1 MNLIDRFKE
10 PTTLVQAMLAQTII
24 QGDRD
29 VAAALAGAG
38 QLTEYSAGEVLIKE
52 GEADREMYFLLMGK
66 VGISVKGKY
75 LYQRERNL
83 TVGEMSAVN
92 PSIVRSATVTAL
104 EPTVTLKVSPDTL
117 DKIANVH
124 PTLYKLIAAEL
135 ANRILQRNTFIRS
148 PNDRPRVF
156 FISSKESLEVAKALR
171 HGLRYTDADSI
182 LWSDDEIF
190 PAGAYPLEALEAEV
204 DRADFGVAIA
214 HPDDIVRSRKHQ
226 TAAPRDNVIFELG
239 FFMSRLGR
247 KRTFL
252 LVPTMSEELKMP
264 SDFKGITPIMYP
276 PLSGKAD
283 EVATQVLTSP
293 IYELETKIRKGG
305 CRELQ

>member
-1 MNLIDRFKE
+1 MNLIDRFNE

-29 VAAALAGAG
+29 VAAALAAAG

-124 PTLYKLIAAEL
+124 PMLYKLIAAEL
-135 ANRILQRNTFIRS
+135 ANRILQRNTLIRS

-156 FISSKESLEVAKALR
+156 FISSKESLDVAR
-171 HGLRYTDADSI
+171 HCGMD
-182 LWSDDEIF
+182 
-190 PAGAYPLEALEAEV
+190 
-204 DRADFGVAIA
+204 
-214 HPDDIVRSRKHQ
+214 
-226 TAAPRDNVIFELG
+226 
-239 FFMSRLGR
+239 
-247 KRTFL
+247 
-252 LVPTMSEELKMP
+252 
-264 SDFKGITPIMYP
+264 
-276 PLSGKAD
+276 
-283 EVATQVLTSP
+283 
-293 IYELETKIRKGG
+293 
-305 CRELQ
+305 